1 MPDQQGSTWSPEV
14 VAKQFARKGGNAIG
28 VRSVKDIEQ
37 ALCAF
42 KESGNDDYT
51 VLRNINKRIQNGIL
65 QELTDAARPL
75 RIYNTN
81 GGLFGYF
88 ERQRDAGNDVLSDI
102 LERAGSEKEGG
113 FFDVTRVV
121 LQDLVHAD
129 KEANTADV
137 INRFHAVAEQ
147 VMQLDINSLSLEQL
161 AKIGETVAQITQA
174 FAVRSSVN
182 DDRSS

>member
-14 VAKQFARKGGNAIG
+14 VAKQFVRKGGNAIG

-37 ALCAF
+37 ALRAF

-113 FFDVTRVV
+113 FFDVTRRV
-121 LQDLVHAD
+121 LQNLAHAE
-129 KEANTADV
+129 KEPNIDDFIRQFGVLAQ
-137 INRFHAVAEQ
+137 E
-147 VMQLDINSLSLEQL
+147 L
-161 AKIGETVAQITQA
+161 AKVDLKTPEQATKLEGMAGKIMTVVANYY
-174 FAVRSSVN
+174 SVN
-182 DDRSS
+182 RD